1 MNIMLGNLDVTQIE
15 KRLGIEFPNEI
26 REFMS
31 ENHQASASNIK
42 KGKWHCYDIPFVMVC
57 GDVDTA
63 TKIYNSVKDRSSEC
77 KEALQFAIDN

>member
-1 MNIMLGNLDVTQIE
+1 MLGNLDVTQIE

-31 ENHQASASNIK
+31 ENHQASASSIK

-57 GDVDTA
+57 GDIDTA
-63 TKIYNSVKDRSSEC
+63 TKIYNSIKDRSNEC